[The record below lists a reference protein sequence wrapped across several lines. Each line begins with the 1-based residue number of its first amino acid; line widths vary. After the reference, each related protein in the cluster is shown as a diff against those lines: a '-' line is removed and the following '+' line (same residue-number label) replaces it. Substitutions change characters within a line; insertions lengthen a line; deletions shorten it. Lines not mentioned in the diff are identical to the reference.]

1 MNQREAL
8 IIKYAEDLKTKFEIE
23 PDLSLLKKVTVGL
36 GPSIYKRDASTVS
49 STELS
54 EIKRIKD
61 VFLIKKLKLDN
72 VDDETMDTVLNG
84 ILATYGKTNRTKYRA
99 VVYYLLVKHFNKEEV
114 YN

>member
-8 IIKYAEDLKTKFEIE
+8 IVKYAEDLRSKFDQV
-23 PDLSLLKKVTVGL
+23 PDLDLLKKVTIGL

-49 STELS
+49 SSELS

-61 VFLIKKLKLDN
+61 VFLINKLNIDA
-72 VDDETMDTVLNG
+72 DDEDLMDEALNN

-99 VVYYLLVKHFNKEEV
+99 VVYYLLVKHFGKEEV